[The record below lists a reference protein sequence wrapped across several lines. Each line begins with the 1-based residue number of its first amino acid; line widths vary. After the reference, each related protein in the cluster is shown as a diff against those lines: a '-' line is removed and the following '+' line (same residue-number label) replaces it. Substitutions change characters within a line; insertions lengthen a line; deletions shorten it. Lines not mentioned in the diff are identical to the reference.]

1 MLPTLPLSEIT
12 IIHQFMPRIYMND
25 GEMDVLVALFLSV
38 KPETVIEFGVNFGL
52 TAEVLLKHIPS
63 IKQYIGIDVSP
74 GYHTRIPEQQ
84 KEVPINPGILVQDD
98 DRFKLM
104 LRREGSFD
112 IKPRDL
118 PQAQAIFIDG
128 DHSYDAVMH
137 DSSLAFECIQDGGI
151 IVWHD
156 YGNPSVEVTFALEDL
171 HVHDGH
177 TIKNVEGTWLAVERF

>member
-1 MLPTLPLSEIT
+1 MLPTIPQSEL
-12 IIHQFMPRIYMND
+12 IIVQHFMPRIYMMN
-25 GEMDVLVALFLSV
+25 GEMDVLVALFASV

-52 TAEVLLKHIPS
+52 TAEVMLKHIAS
-63 IKQYIGIDVSP
+63 IKHYIGIDVSP
-74 GYHTRIPEQQ
+74 GYHTRIKSQQ

-112 IKPRDL
+112 IKPSDL

-128 DHSYDAVMH
+128 DHSYEAVMH
-137 DSSLAFECIQDGGI
+137 DSSLAHACIQEGGI

-156 YGNPSVEVTFALEDL
+156 YKNPEVEVTQALDDL
-171 HVHDGH
+171 AMHDGH

>member
-38 KPETVIEFGVNFGL
+38 KPQTVIEFGVNFGL
-52 TAEVLLKHIPS
+52 TAEVLLKYVPS

-98 DRFKLM
+98 DRFKLI
-104 LRREGSFD
+104 LRKEGSFD
-112 IKPRDL
+112 LKPRDL

-171 HVHDGH
+171 HIHDGH